1 MMKLQL
7 NVPNMACGACA
18 KTITEAVKSVD
29 SSAKVAADPKTKCV
43 DVETEASETSVREAI
58 SQAGYTAS

>member
-1 MMKLQL
+1 MKLQL

-18 KTITEAVKSVD
+18 QTITEAVKTVD
-29 SSAKVAADPKTKCV
+29 SGAKVAADPKTKRV
-43 DVETEASETSVREAI
+43 DIETEASETSVREAM